1 MYWTE
6 SVNHRIMVLAWSFVM
21 MSNTLLPTSSPGITD
36 DSASRS
42 LINLSRNEKEAV
54 KASWTLARQNYDAA
68 GLGFFR
74 A

>member
-1 MYWTE
+1 
-6 SVNHRIMVLAWSFVM
+6 
-21 MSNTLLPTSSPGITD
+21 MSTTLLLPTTSGVTD
-36 DSASRS
+36 DSVSIRR

-54 KASWTLARQNYDAA
+54 KASWALARQDYDAA

>member
-1 MYWTE
+1 M
-6 SVNHRIMVLAWSFVM
+6 AWNFIV
-21 MSNTLLPTSSPGITD
+21 SNTLLPTTAGIIHESSII
-36 DSASRS
+36 

-54 KASWTLARQNYDAA
+54 KASWGLARQDYDAA